1 MLYLSVVYQSVGSMV
16 LLISLFASLLFS
28 LSLEFRLG
36 VVCFL
41 RDCSVL
47 YCFWNASFYHNVFLH
62 FLFRFSR

>member
-36 VVCFL
+36 VVCFV
-41 RDCSVL
+41 RDWSVL
-47 YCFWNASFYHNVFLH
+47 YCFWNASFL
-62 FLFRFSR
+62 S